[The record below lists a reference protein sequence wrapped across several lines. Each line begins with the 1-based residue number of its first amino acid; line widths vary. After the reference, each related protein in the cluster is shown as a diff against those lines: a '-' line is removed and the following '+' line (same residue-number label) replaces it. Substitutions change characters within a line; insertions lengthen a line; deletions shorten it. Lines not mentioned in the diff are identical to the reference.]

1 MKNTENFPLQLTANC
16 ALCNHPQRV
25 AAASMKELGA
35 TLGEIATA
43 VGLDAADVE
52 RHFTACVKVIS
63 LDSEDANSPVEGSDQ
78 QLQVLLQNAT
88 ELYHSSVLMGNYVSA
103 SSALAVRLRCL
114 TEIGRRAAARSER
127 KELLVGADPHDPQT
141 WPHELA
147 QFINA
152 YQDDILRRVDAAK
165 LQEVEGGF

>member
-1 MKNTENFPLQLTANC
+1 
-16 ALCNHPQRV
+16 
-25 AAASMKELGA
+25 MKELGA